1 LPDIDLATL
10 TRASALAA
18 VGDIGGTNARF
29 ALAGMVDGRLQLFAI
44 RKYLCRAYATVEDA
58 LAAYFGE
65 LAGQG
70 LAQPLALAIDVA
82 GPVTDGEASLTN
94 AHWTFSSRGLAARF
108 GLKTA
113 RVVNDYA
120 ALAKAGDTLVEVS
133 APIGAVADRAEDGT
147 IVVLGAG
154 TGFGVSGFT
163 RAGGVEAILSTEGGH
178 IGFAPATDEQVEI
191 LRIFMARH
199 GRVSIER
206 ILSGQGLVD
215 LDEALCSLRGKA
227 YSPLTPEQLTEGGC
241 ADSERVAALGATF
254 WEIMAT
260 VAGDYALAYGARK
273 GVYIAG
279 GVSERLFPGLDHAAF
294 RAAFENK
301 GRFAGYCAAIPTRI
315 ILHPERAA
323 LLGAARFAFEPL
335 GPADALVG

>member
-1 LPDIDLATL
+1 MPDIDLATL
-10 TRASALAA
+10 RRAPALAA

-29 ALAGMVDGRLQLFAI
+29 ALAGVVDGRLQLFAM
-44 RKYLCRAYATVEDA
+44 RKYLCRDYATVEDA
-58 LAAYFGE
+58 LAAYFAE
-65 LAGQG
+65 LAQAGVD
-70 LAQPLALAIDVA
+70 QPHALAIDVA

-94 AHWTFSSRGLAARF
+94 AHWKFSSRGLAMRF
-108 GLKTA
+108 DLQIA
-113 RVVNDYA
+113 QVVNDYA
-120 ALAKAGDTLVEVS
+120 ALAKAGDTLIEVS
-133 APIGAVADRAEDGT
+133 EPIGTVADRPEDGT

-163 RAGGVEAILSTEGGH
+163 RTGGVEAILSTEGGH
-178 IGFAPATDEQVEI
+178 IGFAPATGEQVAI
-191 LRIFMARH
+191 LKFFMARY

-215 LDEALCSLRGKA
+215 LDEALCGLHGRL
-227 YSPLTPEQLTEGGC
+227 YSPLTPEQLTEGGS
-241 ADSERVAALGATF
+241 DDAARTESLIATF
-254 WEIMAT
+254 WELMAL

-279 GVSERLFPGLDHAAF
+279 GVSERLFPKLDHAAF
-294 RAAFENK
+294 RRAFENK

-323 LLGAARFAFEPL
+323 LLGAARFAFEQL
-335 GPADALVG
+335 ALT